1 MWEQNQFAETFP
13 VAKPSTAL
21 GTVKLISARDSNSAI
36 REANLLCIP
45 RDLCYLCVVAR
56 DQHLRFFQHH
66 LSSHEFFRLL
76 SYTASY
82 F

>member
-1 MWEQNQFAETFP
+1 MSRKQETELKCSP
-13 VAKPSTAL
+13 VIRGPKNES
-21 GTVKLISARDSNSAI
+21 RDSNS
-36 REANLLCIP
+36 LCIP
-45 RDLCYLCVVAR
+45 FDMCYFFAVAR
-56 DQHLRFFQHH
+56 KQHLRFFQHH